1 MSQLSEARLVT
12 DEAIKNSP
20 RALVVYNPDS
30 SKDELRV
37 LIMHTHVGA
46 NLEKSNVRGYIKTLK
61 VRYSDGKQ
69 LQREFVDEAEN
80 VKNISSA
87 SEIERIVKSQTKPS
101 DHTLISVKTSVLINY
116 LVNYTDE
123 RKMYLIKWDNSAEKY
138 VGAEV
143 GSKTMSKVI
152 S

>member
-20 RALVVYNPDS
+20 RALVVYNPDP
-30 SKDELRV
+30 SKDVLRV
-37 LIMHTHVGA
+37 MIMHTHVGS
-46 NLEKSNVRGYIKTLK
+46 NLEKSNVRSYIKTLK

-69 LQREFVDEAEN
+69 LQKEFVDEAKS

-116 LVNYTDE
+116 LVSYSDE

-143 GSKTMSKVI
+143 GNRAMSKI
-152 S
+152 IR